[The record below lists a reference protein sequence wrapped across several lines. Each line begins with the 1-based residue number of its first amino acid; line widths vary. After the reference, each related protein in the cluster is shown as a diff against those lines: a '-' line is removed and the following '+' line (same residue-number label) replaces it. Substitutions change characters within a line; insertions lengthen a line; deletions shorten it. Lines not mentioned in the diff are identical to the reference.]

1 MEADDFVFDDELEQE
16 ALTGIAG
23 RGQRDTAGPLPEDDW
38 AVRNGIERRSSMD
51 RRAHADRR
59 AGDRRGTGSSFDPMN
74 IYLREMGDQ
83 HLLSHEEEM
92 ELARMVEEGETS
104 IQHAVLRNGSYLN
117 DLHFPSLT
125 CFDFLQNII
134 SFSIPLYSQYEQLT
148 GIFLPNKL
156 FFIINTSE

>member
-1 MEADDFVFDDELEQE
+1 MEADDFVFDDELEPE

-23 RGQRDTAGPLPEDDW
+23 RGQRDAAGPLPEDDW

-104 IQHAVLRNGSYLN
+104 IQHAVLRVTLGITALN
-117 DLHFPSLT
+117 DLAENLLRGNLRIGSVIRGL
-125 CFDFLQNII
+125 
-134 SFSIPLYSQYEQLT
+134 
-148 GIFLPNKL
+148 
-156 FFIINTSE
+156 SEND